1 MEGKTMTKAFSYL
14 RTSGDDGKEKAGLPV
29 QREGCAVLAKQKGF
43 KIVQEFADDG
53 VSGKIPMHAR
63 PSGKLL
69 IAALLGNG
77 VKTVLCYDAKRI
89 GRTQP
94 AFWSFAGMCRDNNIA
109 LIAADGTDLLGS
121 VMGGVN
127 AMLAEMDRD
136 TLIKR
141 LAEGKK
147 HWRALGKRVEGQY
160 PYGESP
166 LSIHNGERTRVE
178 YIYQLRDEGKTCY
191 GIAKELNNEGF
202 RTRNGKEFKPQT
214 IANILQRRKEK
225 TNVKAQGLGVSKT
238 ETGAAHG

>member
-1 MEGKTMTKAFSYL
+1 MKAYTYL

-29 QREGCAVLAKQKGF
+29 QHNACLALALQKGF
-43 KIVQEFADDG
+43 TIEREFADDG

-63 PSGKLL
+63 PQGKLL

-77 VKTVLCYDAKRI
+77 VKTVICYDAKRI

-94 AFWSFAGMCRDNNIA
+94 AFWSFAGMCRDNHIA

-127 AMLAEMDRD
+127 AMLAEIDRD

-166 LSIHNGERTRVE
+166 LSIHNGERTVIERICKMRE
-178 YIYQLRDEGKTCY
+178 QGLGLRR
-191 GIAKELNNEGF
+191 IAKSLNAEGI
-202 RTRNGKEFKPQT
+202 RTRNGKEFGTNTVK
-214 IANILQRRKEK
+214 NILQRRKEK
-225 TNVKAQGLGVSKT
+225 T
-238 ETGAAHG
+238 